1 MPSVT
6 ILCTDLQHPIYP
18 YLRRW
23 ANEHA
28 ARAEIQIHQR
38 SIDAPGGDI
47 LFLVSCHEIIKAPV
61 RDRYRHNLVIHA
73 SDLPKG
79 KGMSPHVWQILE
91 GSTDIVV
98 TLLEAAEALD
108 AGDVWHQE
116 TMHIPHTALH
126 DEIHAALFETELRLM
141 TWALL
146 NHADVQPRPQ
156 TGIGTFYRKRNP
168 SDSQIPLDMPVG
180 QAFGLLRIADP
191 QRYPAFIE
199 VDGVRFKILIER
211 A

>member
-23 ANEHA
+23 VDDHA
-28 ARAEIQIHQR
+28 AQAEIQIHQC
-38 SIDAPGGDI
+38 SADVPGGDV

-61 RDRYRHNLVIHA
+61 RNRYRHTLVIHA
-73 SDLPKG
+73 SDLPRG

-91 GSTDIVV
+91 GQTEIVV

-108 AGDVWHQE
+108 AGDIWHQE
-116 TMHIPHTALH
+116 TMHIPRTALH
-126 DEIHAALFETELRLM
+126 DEIHDTLFKTELRLM
-141 TWALL
+141 TWAL
-146 NHADVQPRPQ
+146 HHHTDVQPRAQ
-156 TGIGTFYRKRNP
+156 KGAGSFYRKRNP
-168 SDSQIPLDMPVG
+168 GDSQIPLDMPIS
-180 QAFGLLRIADP
+180 QAYALLRIADP

-211 A
+211 M